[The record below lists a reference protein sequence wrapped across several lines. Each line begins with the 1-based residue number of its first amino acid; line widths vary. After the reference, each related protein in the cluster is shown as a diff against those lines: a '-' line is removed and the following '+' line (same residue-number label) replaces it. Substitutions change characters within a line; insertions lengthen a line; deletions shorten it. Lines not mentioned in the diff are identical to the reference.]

1 VSDLYANARFFTG
14 DGFAEA
20 VLVEDG
26 RFAFVGP
33 ASEARARYRGDAVID
48 LGGALVVPGFNDSHM
63 HLYGMALLQERLN
76 LQDVRSVA
84 ELQERLRARLAS
96 PDFDGGVLLAR
107 GFNQNLF
114 DVVRYPTRQD
124 LDAVDDRIPIVV
136 TRVCGH
142 VAVLNTPALKRS
154 GVDASTRIEGG
165 SVDFAEGI
173 LAEKALDLVFTN
185 RLPTTKAEV
194 RRLLLSGMRLLNRY
208 GITTVQTDDLS
219 HAFPDDYE
227 RMIAV
232 YRELAEEGLLT
243 VRIRAQSH
251 LPTRAKLEDYI
262 RKGYPNRRYG
272 EFLTMGPLKLLLD
285 GSLGARTAAMS
296 EPYADDPQTSG
307 ILTYSDQEL
316 YDLVATAHRA
326 GMSVA
331 MHAIGDRAM
340 TQALDV
346 YERVLGELPCPDH
359 RHALIHCQITT
370 DVILDRMARLG
381 VYAAVQPVFI
391 DADMAIVESRVGA
404 AKAATSYAWKTMRD
418 LGISVAFGTDAPVE
432 DANPFENLRAAVRRT
447 DRAGRSYRPDQKM
460 PIEDAIQAYTL
471 GAARQ
476 ARDENELGSI
486 AAGMQADF
494 AVLPPD
500 AFERIEVGG
509 ALPSVRMTYVGGK
522 RVF

>member
-1 VSDLYANARFFTG
+1 MSDLYENARFFTG
-14 DGFAEA
+14 EGFAEA

-26 RFAFVGP
+26 RFAFVG
-33 ASEARARYRGDAVID
+33 SGTEARTRHRGGAAVD

-63 HLYGMALLQERLN
+63 HLYGMALMNERPGLQG
-76 LQDVRSVA
+76 VRSVS
-84 ELQERLRARLAS
+84 ELQERLRAHLAS
-96 PDFDGGVLLAR
+96 PRFTGGFLLAR
-107 GFNQNLF
+107 GFDQNRF
-114 DVVRYPTRQD
+114 DVVRFPTRAD

-154 GVDASTRIEGG
+154 GIDASTRVDGG
-165 SVDFAEGI
+165 SIDFADGI
-173 LAEKALDLVFTN
+173 LAEKALDLVFSN

-194 RRLLLSGMRLLNRY
+194 RRLLLAGMRLLNRD

-219 HAFPDDYE
+219 HAFPGDYE
-227 RMIAV
+227 RMIEV

-251 LPTRAKLEDYI
+251 LPTLAMLADYI
-262 RKGYPNRRYG
+262 AKGYPNRRYG
-272 EFLTMGPLKLLLD
+272 DFLKMGPLKLLLD

-296 EPYADDPQTSG
+296 APYADDSGTSG
-307 ILTYSDQEL
+307 ILTYSDEEL
-316 YDLVATAHRA
+316 HELVATAHRA

-346 YERVLGELPCPDH
+346 YERVLGELPRPDH

-370 DVILDRMARLG
+370 DAILARMARLD
-381 VYAAVQPVFI
+381 VYAAVQPIFI
-391 DADMAIVESRVGA
+391 DADMAVVEARVGA
-404 AKAATSYAWKTMRD
+404 AKAVKSYAWKTMQD
-418 LGISVAFGTDAPVE
+418 LGINVAFGTDAPVE

-447 DRAGRSYRPDQKM
+447 DRAGRLYRPDQKM
-460 PIEDAIQAYTL
+460 PVADAIRAYTV
-471 GAARQ
+471 ASARQ
-476 ARDENELGSI
+476 TRDERELGSI
-486 AAGMQADF
+486 ATGMRADF

-500 AFERIEVGG
+500 AFERIEGG
-509 ALPSVRMTYVGGK
+509 GKLPAVRMTFVGGK